1 MDLLGSLLF
10 TLACLAG
17 AVFFLGSALKDWR
30 TRPPPKP
37 RAPRAAPSTMQRNAS
52 QPAPPPPPPP
62 PQPYEEDVAAG
73 LAPRP
78 APGNSLPVRT
88 GAHPNGRGGSLARA
102 LGWAI
107 GLLVM
112 LGTLALVIVA
122 VTRDPQGASK
132 QAAVEKPRRVCPP
145 VVSIPPRSIGYPAD
159 DVMGVRSGMTW
170 RDAEETL
177 KCVSEDYVIQRVTHT
192 STVTGK
198 GKQSRIVMRATRGPE
213 TISVAFF
220 GAEGQERAAAMWQE
234 KYYDVGAGP
243 ARQQIE
249 GELVAHY
256 GAAHEDRDPTT
267 NERTLRWNYAP
278 DGRPLRV
285 KPKDGSAGYFL
296 DMASYM
302 AAGFTVAACAKN
314 AQLDPAKAPSWD
326 GRCGLTIFAE
336 IDAAMASPTRASRF
350 RVVVLDQQAL
360 ARYATPLRAMA
371 APDRAK

>member
-1 MDLLGSLLF
+1 MDLLASLLF

-17 AVFFLGSALKDWR
+17 AVFFLGSALRDWR
-30 TRPPPKP
+30 GRPPPK
-37 RAPRAAPSTMQRNAS
+37 RTPSTMPRD
-52 QPAPPPPPPP
+52 APPPVTPPPE
-62 PQPYEEDVAAG
+62 PYEEDVAAG
-73 LAPRP
+73 LAPR
-78 APGNSLPVRT
+78 AALPVRRS
-88 GAHPNGRGGSLARA
+88 HPNGAGGSLARA
-102 LGWAI
+102 LGWGI
-107 GLLVM
+107 GLMVM
-112 LGTLALVIVA
+112 LGTLVLVIIA
-122 VTRDPQGASK
+122 VTGDPQSASK
-132 QAAVEKPRRVCPP
+132 QALAEKPRRVCPP
-145 VVSIPPRSIGYPAD
+145 VVSIPARAIGYPGD

-177 KCVSEDYVIQRVTHT
+177 KCVSEDYVIKRVTHT
-192 STVTGK
+192 SNITGK

-256 GAAHEDRDPTT
+256 GTPHDLRDPAS
-267 NERTLRWNYAP
+267 NERTLRWNYGP
-278 DGRPLRV
+278 DGHPLRV
-285 KPKDGSAGYFL
+285 KPKDGSPGYLL

-314 AQLDPAKAPSWD
+314 AQLDPTRQPAWD
-326 GRCGLTIFAE
+326 GRCGLTVLAE
-336 IDAAMASPTRASRF
+336 IDAAMGAPQRTARF

-360 ARYATPLRAMA
+360 ARYATPLRAVA
-371 APDRAK
+371 APDRTK

>member
-1 MDLLGSLLF
+1 MDLLASLLF

-17 AVFFLGSALKDWR
+17 AVFFLGSAMKDWR

-37 RAPRAAPSTMQRNAS
+37 RQPRHAPSTMPRN
-52 QPAPPPPPPP
+52 APPPVAPA
-62 PQPYEEDVAAG
+62 PYEEDIAAG

-78 APGNSLPVRT
+78 VRPSLPVRSV
-88 GAHPNGRGGSLARA
+88 HPNGAGGSLARA

-107 GLLVM
+107 GLTVM
-112 LGTLALVIVA
+112 LGTLALVVVA
-122 VTRDPQGASK
+122 VTGDTKDAAK
-132 QAAVEKPRRVCPP
+132 QAAAEKPRRVCPP

-220 GAEGQERAAAMWQE
+220 GVAGQERAAAMWQE

-256 GAAHEDRDPTT
+256 GTPHEDRDPTT
-267 NERTLRWNYAP
+267 NERSLRWNFAP
-278 DGRPLRV
+278 DGRPLR
-285 KPKDGSAGYFL
+285 KRPKDGSAGYFL

-336 IDAAMASPTRASRF
+336 IDATMASPTRASRF

-360 ARYATPLRAMA
+360 ARYAAPLRAVA
-371 APDRAK
+371 APDKAK